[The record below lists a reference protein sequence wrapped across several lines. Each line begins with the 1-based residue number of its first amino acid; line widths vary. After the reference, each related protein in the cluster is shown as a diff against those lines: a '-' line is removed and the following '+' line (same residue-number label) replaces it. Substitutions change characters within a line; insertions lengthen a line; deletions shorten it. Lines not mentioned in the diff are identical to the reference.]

1 MKKNYLIFGLIIL
14 LSASVGAQTEK
25 EITDREQVWFGYFN
39 QMRFSRRWG
48 MWTDLHFRTN
58 NFMSQNFQAFYRGGI
73 SYYLKD
79 NMRLMAGYAYIHH
92 FAADGGGVAYPEH
105 RPWQQIWWN
114 QKYNG
119 YTTLQWLRFE
129 QRYNRIV
136 NNGELTQDYRFNYR
150 IRYNFALFIPLTA
163 KELKPKTPF
172 IALQDEIFINFG
184 KEIKYNYF
192 DQNRFFVGLGYQIDT
207 HLNVQLGYM
216 NVFQQRS
223 SGNQF
228 YDTHTLR
235 LFVFQTLDLRKKEAS
250 N

>member
-1 MKKNYLIFGLIIL
+1 MKKNCLIVLILFVFISGSL
-14 LSASVGAQTEK
+14 WAQNAK
-25 EITDREQVWFGYFN
+25 EITERQQFWLGYFN
-39 QMRFSRRWG
+39 QMRFSKRWG

-58 NFMSQNFQAFYRGGI
+58 NFMSQTFQAFYRGGL

-79 NMRLMAGYAYIHH
+79 NLRLMAGYAYVHH
-92 FAADGGGVAYPEH
+92 FPSDGSGVAYPEH

-136 NNGELTQDYRFNYR
+136 QDGQLTKDYRFNHR

-172 IALQDEIFINFG
+172 IALQDEVFINMG

-207 HLNVQLGYM
+207 HLNCQIGYM
-216 NVFQQRS
+216 NVFQQRT

-228 YDTHTLR
+228 FDTHTLR
-235 LFVFQTLDLRKKEAS
+235 FFVFHNLDLRKKE
-250 N
+250 

>member
-1 MKKNYLIFGLIIL
+1 MKKIYLILSLLIA
-14 LSASVGAQTEK
+14 LSASLEAQNTK
-25 EITDREQVWFGYFN
+25 EITEREQFWLGYFN
-39 QMRFSRRWG
+39 QMRFSKRWG

-58 NFMSQNFQAFYRGGI
+58 NFMSEVSLLFYRGGL

-79 NMRLMAGYAYIHH
+79 NLRLMAGYSYVHH
-92 FAADGGGVAYPEH
+92 FPSDGAGVAYPEH

-136 NNGELTQDYRFNYR
+136 NNGELTQDYRFNHR
-150 IRYNFALFIPLTA
+150 IRYNFALNIPLTN
-163 KELKPKTPF
+163 KELKPGTPF
-172 IALQDEIFINFG
+172 IVLQDEIFINLG

-207 HLNVQLGYM
+207 HLNFQVGYM
-216 NVFQQRS
+216 NVFQQRA

-235 LFVFQTLDLRKKEAS
+235 FFVFHSLDLRKKEE